1 MGKHFAAV
9 DALPGERVMIWLVEL
24 VPRQLLRQESRDAR
38 EVHDL
43 RQLAVVSE
51 HVGVPELLAANAK
64 LALEISLAEEELPAE
79 RFTRWDI
86 AIRFD
91 PRPADDNP
99 LAFLDRFLNAVV

>member
-9 DALPGERVMIWLVEL
+9 DPLPGERVMIRLVEL
-24 VPRQLLRQESRDAR
+24 VPRQLLREESRDAR

-51 HVGVPELLAANAK
+51 HVGVPEFFAANAE

-79 RFTRWDI
+79 RFARWNV

-91 PRPADDNP
+91 PRSADDNP
-99 LAFLDRFLNAVV
+99 LAFLDRLLNAAE